1 MHEINDPY
9 CYPGTEVL
17 KNKLGIQDEEELL
30 ETEKI
35 LSMLRLTELIKKPLR
50 GSFDF
55 QHLCRIHHYIFQ
67 DLYVWAGKIRTV
79 NIGKGNMFCHVE
91 FIAREAQKLFEDLK
105 SESSNT
111 NMSLSTFTERSAY
124 YFSEIN
130 AIHPFREGNG
140 RAQRE
145 FMRIFAIHCGFKL
158 EFSKISRSEM
168 LKASQES
175 FVCNYKPM
183 TDIFRNITTKL

>member
-35 LSMLRLTELIKKPLR
+35 LSMLRLTELIKKPVR

-55 QHLCRIHHYIFQ
+55 QHLC
-67 DLYVWAGKIRTV
+67 
-79 NIGKGNMFCHVE
+79 
-91 FIAREAQKLFEDLK
+91 
-105 SESSNT
+105 SNT